1 MNLIRITRSFCTW
14 YQITCRTFVGFQ
26 AFVAAYVSVFY
37 PDPQVAMLL
46 KRMGT
51 LHEPFA
57 WIMMVAASVMMLE
70 ALWTRFN
77 LLRSRHILF
86 LLMGFFW
93 AIVGYSVFHS
103 EGAALLVKTMVVSNF
118 VFCIIISLVDAF
130 ERRVERYLNY
140 SDEQILRSIEQ
151 ES

>member
-1 MNLIRITRSFCTW
+1 MNLIRITRSSCTW

-37 PDPQVAMLL
+37 PESQVAMLL

-103 EGAALLVKTMVVSNF
+103 EGAAPLVKTMVVSNF